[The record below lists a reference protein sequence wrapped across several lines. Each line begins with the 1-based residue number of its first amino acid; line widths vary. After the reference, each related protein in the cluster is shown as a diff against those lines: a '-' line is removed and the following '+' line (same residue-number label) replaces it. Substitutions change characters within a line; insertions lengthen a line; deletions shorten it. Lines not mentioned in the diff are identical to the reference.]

1 MDKIWSIII
10 VVFLNKFLRIQC
22 VGSFW
27 FSSDI
32 MIIISYFLMRL
43 WCLFYSIQTRWAG
56 MGTNMIKLFSND
68 YIALSILNVLF
79 HFNFDFAILEHH
91 YWFVCVSYSMWHY
104 ISYLSLNYTWN
115 LSKPNL
121 NKPNCRQSPNV
132 ENLCWYNLCTPDACL
147 RLVPGMFGLERFRGI
162 K

>member
-1 MDKIWSIII
+1 MTFSWDYDVCFI
-10 VVFLNKFLRIQC
+10 VYKHAEL
-22 VGSFW
+22 S
-27 FSSDI
+27 
-32 MIIISYFLMRL
+32 
-43 WCLFYSIQTRWAG
+43 
-56 MGTNMIKLFSND
+56 TNMVKLFPYD

-104 ISYLSLNYTWN
+104 ISYLSLNYKWN

-121 NKPNCRQSPNV
+121 SKPNLNKQNLSKPNCRQSPNV
-132 ENLCWYNLCTPDACL
+132 ENLFWHNLCTPDACL